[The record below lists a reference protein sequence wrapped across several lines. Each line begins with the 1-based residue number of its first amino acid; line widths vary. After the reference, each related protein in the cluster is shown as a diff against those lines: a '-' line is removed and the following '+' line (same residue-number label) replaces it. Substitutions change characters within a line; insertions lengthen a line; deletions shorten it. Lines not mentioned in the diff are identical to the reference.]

1 MCDKAECCPN
11 GDNLCECTAKGPK
24 GCGGEYKGNK
34 CFPRRQ
40 SDGTGRCGTV
50 KAKGHNKLVGKG
62 LKLCCAPCD
71 SKLRPQHYEDL
82 LRWEADKQ
90 TYIDQYA
97 ERPESSMA
105 AAASLHDPARSWSNS
120 ASKSGDKYEMMH
132 DDKSWWMRKPDD
144 NDDKSDGKYYDKYGG
159 TYDYKSGGPY
169 ADGNYDD
176 KSGCGAGNDKYD
188 GKSQWSADKSDG
200 KYDDSR
206 MVARIDTLEHIA
218 AEAMDRIVKLEQ
230 AAQIDKV
237 RIVQLENFQQVLLE
251 KTARLSPPGLTMIK
265 MMGNDHNDQDDG
277 LTREDGN
284 DQDDGQERKQDDG
297 QERKQD
303 DDQEREQDDDR
314 QDHDPTLCEQIGA
327 SSTD

>member
-1 MCDKAECCPN
+1 
-11 GDNLCECTAKGPK
+11 
-24 GCGGEYKGNK
+24 
-34 CFPRRQ
+34 
-40 SDGTGRCGTV
+40 
-50 KAKGHNKLVGKG
+50 
-62 LKLCCAPCD
+62 
-71 SKLRPQHYEDL
+71 
-82 LRWEADKQ
+82 
-90 TYIDQYA
+90 
-97 ERPESSMA
+97 MA

-120 ASKSGDKYEMMH
+120 ASNSGDKYE
-132 DDKSWWMRKPDD
+132 KSWWMRKPDD

-169 ADGNYDD
+169 DDGNYD
-176 KSGCGAGNDKYD
+176 
-188 GKSQWSADKSDG
+188 DG

-206 MVARIDTLEHIA
+206 MVARIDELEHIA
-218 AEAMDRIVKLEQ
+218 AEAMDRIVKLEK
-230 AAQIDKV
+230 AAQIDKA

-303 DDQEREQDDDR
+303 DDQEGEQDDDR